1 MKIFMEKI
9 KNKSFETW
17 LYEDVGKAFDLKRLR
32 NHLILTDLE
41 SLQLPAN
48 HPDTAAIEVLRLRL
62 LDYVDSW
69 NEDEI
74 KFLFISP
81 IINLVNYMSE
91 KYKIFT
97 QRTLSVTYD
106 NGTKIT
112 SGKVE
117 FMIAT
122 GIQTPQKPFFFL
134 HEYKQENRRDNDP
147 LGQLLIAMVAAQM
160 QNADNEILYGCY
172 VSGRNWFFVILE
184 GKEYAVS
191 KAYDATQHTIY
202 QLFAI
207 LLWFKQKTEEKFSK

>member
-1 MKIFMEKI
+1 MEKI

-32 NHLILTDLE
+32 NHPILTDLE
-41 SLQLPAN
+41 SLKLPAN

-81 IINLVNYMSE
+81 IINLVNYMSD

-106 NGTKIT
+106 NGTKTT

-147 LGQLLIAMVAAQM
+147 LGQLLIAMVAAQT
-160 QNADNEILYGCY
+160 QNADKETLYGCY
-172 VSGRNWFFVILE
+172 VSGRNWFFVVLE

-191 KAYDATQHTIY
+191 KAYDATQSTIY

>member
-1 MKIFMEKI
+1 MEKI

-17 LYEDVGKAFDLKRLR
+17 LYEDVGKAFGITRLYE
-32 NHLILTDLE
+32 HALWDMFDT
-41 SLQLPAN
+41 LQLDKT
-48 HPDTAAIEVLRLRL
+48 HSQSSEIEELRLRL
-62 LDYVDSW
+62 RKYVDAW

-81 IINLVNYMSE
+81 LINLVNYSTSD

-97 QRTLSVTYD
+97 QRPMSVIYD

-147 LGQLLIAMVAAQM
+147 LGQLLIAMVAAKT
-160 QNADNEILYGCY
+160 QNADNEVLYGCY
-172 VSGRNWFFVILE
+172 VSGRSWFFVIFE

-191 KAYDATQHTIY
+191 NAYDATSKDIY
-202 QLFAI
+202 QIFAI
-207 LLWFKQKTEEKFSK
+207 LLWFKQKTEEKFA